1 MSKILANEIA
11 NYGDD
16 APIDLKEGLNI
27 PAGKPIQAAGST
39 GTTGQ
44 VLSTTGTSIQWVTPF
59 SGSYTD
65 LTNKPTIPSA
75 QVNADWNS
83 SSGVSAILNK
93 PVVPPL
99 SSVVTASA
107 GTAALSF
114 NSANG
119 QFTYTPPDLSGYV
132 TTTSLTTALTNSSNW
147 DTAYGWGNHASA
159 GYLTAE
165 ADTISTV
172 LDRNALSY
180 GNTTVYPISKY
191 LYLTSRVRFAND
203 IDHFGFGD
211 GMWIGGKTQGVR
223 WLDRDPADDLDPNLV
238 EGAGSNTNK
247 QTFVMHY
254 MRSPI
259 TWMGFTEPNVMYMQ
273 TKPNGSGEA
282 TKLSIG
288 NDDGVIQLGNNA
300 STTAYLEASTTS
312 TNLLLNGALKLKTVS
327 NGIEVTGRTYYNN
340 SFASSDLDVALATSW
355 PSMFVVA
362 SDTNKPYVS
371 FNNQWNELL
380 LTSSSIDGL
389 ADVDTTTV
397 APQNGQ
403 VLKWNG
409 ANWAPANDLTGGGG
423 GGLALTDLSAST
435 ATASGGGAFAYNNG
449 TGVFTYTPPDLS
461 NYDTAFGWGNHAS
474 VGYITSIGD
483 AIQDADFTTSGLMKR
498 TGAGTYTSTTD
509 NSSNWDTAFGW
520 GDHGSQGYLTSLP
533 AHGIG
538 NHSDV
543 TVTSPQNNQLL
554 KYNTSLAQWENWT
567 PNYLT
572 AEVDNLSTV
581 TSRNQVQI
589 QLDGG
594 YGTKSCAST
603 SNHFLFGGLLIWEN
617 DLMNNGTG
625 DRTLMGHRAGAI
637 TWCGDDG
644 NGTTDWQNRKFEL
657 YHLDSSQNTNAS
669 FALAGALYLK
679 SDDGYP
685 ISIGN
690 DTGDIQ
696 LGNKS
701 GSVKYLTASSTATK
715 LFLNGAEKL
724 STTASGV
731 TITGSLTAGGLT
743 YPTSNGNSGQILTSD
758 GAGNVTWQDGGSG
771 NTQVSISD
779 TIPAGS
785 ASAGDLWWESDTGR
799 LKIYYQDTDSAQWVD
814 VNPPLRQD
822 RIAST
827 GAPSSATDTGVAGDI
842 RYDSGYVYIA
852 VATNTWKRAALT
864 TW

>member
-119 QFTYTPPDLSGYV
+119 QFTYTPPDLSSFA
-132 TTTSLTTALTNSSNW
+132 TTTSLTTAVANSSNW
-147 DTAYGWGNHASA
+147 DTAYGWGDHAQA

-165 ADTISTV
+165 VDTIQDVVQRSYY
-172 LDRNALSY
+172 DRSWFGGTFPNSWSPGGY
-180 GNTTVYPISKY
+180 PVFNTTTFTNEIY
-191 LYLTSRVRFAND
+191 
-203 IDHFGFGD
+203 HHGFGD
-211 GMWIGGKTQGVR
+211 SIHIGSNTAGVR
-223 WLDRDPADDLDPNLV
+223 WLDYDFAGDFVDAGKNPQKIIGYNYYIADETVDSFR
-238 EGAGSNTNK
+238 GGGSAANGIN
-247 QTFVMHY
+247 QLA
-254 MRSPI
+254 
-259 TWMGFTEPNVMYMQ
+259 NVLHHDVQPDADGNVTTY
-273 TKPNGSGEA
+273 
-282 TKLSIG
+282 SIG
-288 NDDGVIQLGNNA
+288 NDAGIIRLGNR
-300 STTAYLEASTTS
+300 SGTSPYLEASS
-312 TNLLLNGALKLKTVS
+312 TGTKLFNNGALKLKTVS

-340 SFASSDLDVALATSW
+340 SFASSDLDVTLATSW

-380 LTSSSIDGL
+380 LSSSSIDGL

-409 ANWAPANDLTGGGG
+409 AKWAPANDLTGGGG

-461 NYDTAFGWGNHAS
+461 NYDTAYGWSDHS
-474 VGYITSIGD
+474 TEGYITSIGD
-483 AIQDADFTTSGLMKR
+483 AIQDADFTTNGLMKR
-498 TGAGTYTSTTD
+498 TAAGTYTSTTD

-567 PNYLT
+567 ANYLT
-572 AEVDNLSTV
+572 SESDTLASV
-581 TSRNQVQI
+581 TGR
-589 QLDGG
+589 G
-594 YGTKSCAST
+594 AST
-603 SNHFLFGGLLIWEN
+603 STELTFNGIINCEEIKLADDKVIKFGTDN
-617 DLMNNGTG
+617 DVSIGYFNTS
-625 DRTLMGHRAGAI
+625 DKTYFTSTAS
-637 TWCGDDG
+637 
-644 NGTTDWQNRKFEL
+644 EL
-657 YHLDSSQNTNAS
+657 YISSDNVELNAS
-669 FALAGALYLK
+669 NHTNKYFKASSTNTIIYHNNSPRITTSASGM
-679 SDDGYP
+679 D
-685 ISIGN
+685 IGGTITTN
-690 DTGDIQ
+690 NT
-696 LGNKS
+696 
-701 GSVKYLTASSTATK
+701 VTASSFIKSGGTSSQYLMAD
-715 LFLNGAEKL
+715 G
-724 STTASGV
+724 SVTT
-731 TITGSLTAGGLT
+731 GG
-743 YPTSNGNSGQILTSD
+743 
-758 GAGNVTWQDGGSG
+758 G

-799 LKIYYQDTDSAQWVD
+799 LKIYYQDVDSAQWVD
-814 VNPPLRQD
+814 VNAPLRQD

-852 VATNTWKRAALT
+852 VGTNTWKRAALT

>member
-44 VLSTTGTSIQWVTPF
+44 VLSTTGASVQWVTPF

-114 NSANG
+114 NAANG

-223 WLDRDPADDLDPNLV
+223 WLDRDPADDNDPNLV

-389 ADVDTTTV
+389 ADVD
-397 APQNGQ
+397 
-403 VLKWNG
+403 
-409 ANWAPANDLTGGGG
+409 
-423 GGLALTDLSAST
+423 LS
-435 ATASGGGAFAYNNG
+435 
-449 TGVFTYTPPDLS
+449 
-461 NYDTAFGWGNHAS
+461 
-474 VGYITSIGD
+474 
-483 AIQDADFTTSGLMKR
+483 
-498 TGAGTYTSTTD
+498 
-509 NSSNWDTAFGW
+509 
-520 GDHGSQGYLTSLP
+520 
-533 AHGIG
+533 
-538 NHSDV
+538 
-543 TVTSPQNNQLL
+543 
-554 KYNTSLAQWENWT
+554 
-567 PNYLT
+567 
-572 AEVDNLSTV
+572 
-581 TSRNQVQI
+581 
-589 QLDGG
+589 
-594 YGTKSCAST
+594 
-603 SNHFLFGGLLIWEN
+603 LI
-617 DLMNNGTG
+617 
-625 DRTLMGHRAGAI
+625 HI
-637 TWCGDDG
+637 
-644 NGTTDWQNRKFEL
+644 
-657 YHLDSSQNTNAS
+657 
-669 FALAGALYLK
+669 
-679 SDDGYP
+679 
-685 ISIGN
+685 
-690 DTGDIQ
+690 
-696 LGNKS
+696 
-701 GSVKYLTASSTATK
+701 
-715 LFLNGAEKL
+715 
-724 STTASGV
+724 
-731 TITGSLTAGGLT
+731 
-743 YPTSNGNSGQILTSD
+743 
-758 GAGNVTWQDGGSG
+758 
-771 NTQVSISD
+771 
-779 TIPAGS
+779 
-785 ASAGDLWWESDTGR
+785 
-799 LKIYYQDTDSAQWVD
+799 
-814 VNPPLRQD
+814 
-822 RIAST
+822 
-827 GAPSSATDTGVAGDI
+827 
-842 RYDSGYVYIA
+842 
-852 VATNTWKRAALT
+852 
-864 TW
+864 

>member
-99 SSVVTASA
+99 NSVVTASA

-119 QFTYTPPDLSGYV
+119 QFTYTPPDLSSYLTSYTETDPVYSASAASNV
-132 TTTSLTTALTNSSNW
+132 TTTKITNWDTSYGWGNHASVGYLTSETSHADVVVDGDFASSGLMKRGGTSGTYSIITDNSSNW
-147 DTAYGWGNHASA
+147 NTAYGWGNHGSQ
-159 GYLTAE
+159 GYLT
-165 ADTISTV
+165 T
-172 LDRNALSY
+172 
-180 GNTTVYPISKY
+180 
-191 LYLTSRVRFAND
+191 
-203 IDHFGFGD
+203 
-211 GMWIGGKTQGVR
+211 
-223 WLDRDPADDLDPNLV
+223 
-238 EGAGSNTNK
+238 
-247 QTFVMHY
+247 
-254 MRSPI
+254 
-259 TWMGFTEPNVMYMQ
+259 
-273 TKPNGSGEA
+273 
-282 TKLSIG
+282 
-288 NDDGVIQLGNNA
+288 
-300 STTAYLEASTTS
+300 
-312 TNLLLNGALKLKTVS
+312 
-327 NGIEVTGRTYYNN
+327 
-340 SFASSDLDVALATSW
+340 VAL
-355 PSMFVVA
+355 
-362 SDTNKPYVS
+362 DDVS
-371 FNNQWNELL
+371 
-380 LTSSSIDGL
+380 
-389 ADVDTTTV
+389 DVDLSV
-397 APQNGQ
+397 APSDGQ
-403 VLKWNG
+403 VLKWE
-409 ANWAPANDLTGGGG
+409 AASSKWKASTDLTGGGG
-423 GGLALTDLSAST
+423 GGLALTDLSVSSST
-435 ATASGGGAFAYNNG
+435 AAGGGALTYNNN
-449 TGVFTYTPPDLS
+449 TGVFSYTPPDLS
-461 NYDTAFGWGNHAS
+461 S
-474 VGYITSIGD
+474 YITSIGD
-483 AIQDADFTTSGLMKR
+483 AIQDADFTTNGLMKR
-498 TGAGTYTSTTD
+498 TAAGTYTSTTD

-520 GDHGSQGYLTSLP
+520 GNHASQGYLTSLP

-567 PNYLT
+567 ANYLT
-572 AEVDNLSTV
+572 SESDTLASV
-581 TSRNQVQI
+581 TGR
-589 QLDGG
+589 G
-594 YGTKSCAST
+594 AST
-603 SNHFLFGGLLIWEN
+603 STELTFNGIINCEEVKIADGKRIKFGDDIDLQIYHFTAGSGTNYISAFNNTEIVVSSDVVN
-617 DLMNNGTG
+617 LMNQNHSAWYFKGEA
-625 DRTLMGHRAGAI
+625 AGSIVYHNNTARL
-637 TWCGDDG
+637 
-644 NGTTDWQNRKFEL
+644 TTT
-657 YHLDSSQNTNAS
+657 S
-669 FALAGALYLK
+669 
-679 SDDGYP
+679 
-685 ISIGN
+685 
-690 DTGDIQ
+690 
-696 LGNKS
+696 
-701 GSVKYLTASSTATK
+701 
-715 LFLNGAEKL
+715 
-724 STTASGV
+724 SGV
-731 TITGSLTAGGLT
+731 TLSGALTAGGLT

-852 VATNTWKRAALT
+852 VGTNTWKRAALT

>member
-11 NYGDD
+11 NYGDN

-99 SSVVTASA
+99 NSVVTASA

-119 QFTYTPPDLSGYV
+119 QFTYTPPDLSSFA
-132 TTTSLTTALTNSSNW
+132 TTTSLTTAVANSSNW
-147 DTAYGWGNHASA
+147 DTAFGWGDHSTA
-159 GYLTAE
+159 GYLTTE
-165 ADTISTV
+165 SSTLNDVLTRSNSTV
-172 LDRNALSY
+172 LGFGSFAGTAWSATAASTGSVNVKFDNLALFENDVYLNLTGDKVKWGWLSGSMSWCGEGGTFETDWSDEKFELIHWDSVRPTGANY
-180 GNTTVYPISKY
+180 GLQGALYFKSKQGYPI
-191 LYLTSRVRFAND
+191 
-203 IDHFGFGD
+203 
-211 GMWIGGKTQGVR
+211 
-223 WLDRDPADDLDPNLV
+223 
-238 EGAGSNTNK
+238 
-247 QTFVMHY
+247 
-254 MRSPI
+254 
-259 TWMGFTEPNVMYMQ
+259 
-273 TKPNGSGEA
+273 
-282 TKLSIG
+282 SIG
-288 NDDGVIQLGNNA
+288 NDTGDIQLGNNNGSVKYLTA
-300 STTAYLEASTTS
+300 SSTATS
-312 TNLLLNGALKLKTVS
+312 LFLNDALKLKTVS

-340 SFASSDLDVALATSW
+340 SFTSSDLDVTLATSW
-355 PSMFVVA
+355 PSMYVVA

-380 LTSSSIDGL
+380 LSSSSIDGL

-409 ANWAPANDLTGGGG
+409 AKWAPANDLTGGGG

-435 ATASGGGAFAYNNG
+435 ATASGGGAFAYNDG

-474 VGYITSIGD
+474 AGYITSIGD
-483 AIQDADFTTSGLMKR
+483 AIQDADFTTNGLMKR
-498 TGAGTYTSTTD
+498 TAAGTYTSTTD

-520 GDHGSQGYLTSLP
+520 GNHASQGYLTSLP

-567 PNYLT
+567 ANYLT
-572 AEVDNLSTV
+572 SESDTLASV
-581 TSRNQVQI
+581 TGR
-589 QLDGG
+589 G
-594 YGTKSCAST
+594 AST
-603 SNHFLFGGLLIWEN
+603 STELTFNGIINCEEVKIADGKRIKFGDDIDLQIYHFTAGSGTNYISSFNNTEIVVSSDVVN
-617 DLMNNGTG
+617 LMNQNHSAWYFKGEA
-625 DRTLMGHRAGAI
+625 AGSIVYHNNTARL
-637 TWCGDDG
+637 
-644 NGTTDWQNRKFEL
+644 TTT
-657 YHLDSSQNTNAS
+657 S
-669 FALAGALYLK
+669 
-679 SDDGYP
+679 
-685 ISIGN
+685 
-690 DTGDIQ
+690 
-696 LGNKS
+696 
-701 GSVKYLTASSTATK
+701 
-715 LFLNGAEKL
+715 
-724 STTASGV
+724 SGV
-731 TITGSLTAGGLT
+731 TLSGALTAGGLT

-779 TIPAGS
+779 TIPAGT

>member
-119 QFTYTPPDLSGYV
+119 QFTYTPPDLSSFA
-132 TTTSLTTALTNSSNW
+132 TTTSLTTAVANSSNW
-147 DTAYGWGNHASA
+147 DTAFGWGDHAQA
-159 GYLTAE
+159 GYLTTE
-165 ADTISTV
+165 TSTFSQV
-172 LDRNALSY
+172 LDRSKSTLAYYGSY
-180 GNTTVYPISKY
+180 ANLVTTNSGSNNVHFQNMVQFSNDVQCDMTGDRWNWGSYSGAITWCGSGGDPLGNGPNTSITDWGNRQFELIHWDANRPFDASIGYGISGA
-191 LYLTSRVRFAND
+191 LYLKSLQ
-203 IDHFGFGD
+203 
-211 GMWIGGKTQGVR
+211 GGT
-223 WLDRDPADDLDPNLV
+223 
-238 EGAGSNTNK
+238 
-247 QTFVMHY
+247 
-254 MRSPI
+254 I
-259 TWMGFTEPNVMYMQ
+259 
-273 TKPNGSGEA
+273 
-282 TKLSIG
+282 SIG
-288 NDDGVIQLGNNA
+288 SDTGTIQLGNNNG
-300 STTAYLEASTTS
+300 SVKYLEASATS
-312 TNLLLNGALKLKTVS
+312 TSLFLNNALKLKTVS

-340 SFASSDLDVALATSW
+340 SFTSSDLDVSLATSW

-409 ANWAPANDLTGGGG
+409 AKWAPANDLTGGGG

-474 VGYITSIGD
+474 AGYITSIGD
-483 AIQDADFTTSGLMKR
+483 AIQDADFTTNGLMKR
-498 TGAGTYTSTTD
+498 TAAGTYTSTTD

-538 NHSDV
+538 NHNDV
-543 TVTSPQNNQLL
+543 TVTSPQDNQLL
-554 KYNTSLAQWENWT
+554 KYNNSLAQWENWT

-572 AEVDNLSTV
+572 SIPATISGAKTFSGSTTFSENVDFEGNP
-581 TSRNQVQI
+581 
-589 QLDGG
+589 DGG
-594 YGTKSCAST
+594 AALSMQFYKGDGTNADLDTLKFFNRSGITIGAGETGGFTMRHWSNNSSYILTNGDSFFIDGGTST
-603 SNHFLFGGLLIWEN
+603 AIKIRTQFARNAIVCNSDNG
-617 DLMNNGTG
+617 GTG
-625 DRTLMGHRAGAI
+625 TV
-637 TWCGDDG
+637 
-644 NGTTDWQNRKFEL
+644 EL
-657 YHLDSSQNTNAS
+657 YHSAS
-669 FALAGALYLK
+669 G
-679 SDDGYP
+679 
-685 ISIGN
+685 
-690 DTGDIQ
+690 
-696 LGNKS
+696 
-701 GSVKYLTASSTATK
+701 TATK
-715 LFLNGAEKL
+715 KFETTSAGA
-724 STTASGV
+724 SVYGQ
-731 TITGSLTAGGLT
+731 LTAGGLT

-852 VATNTWKRAALT
+852 VGTNTWKRAALT

>member
-119 QFTYTPPDLSGYV
+119 QFTYTPPDLSSFA
-132 TTTSLTTALTNSSNW
+132 TTTSLTTAVANSSNW
-147 DTAYGWGNHASA
+147 DTAFGWGDHASA

-165 ADTISTV
+165 TSTLAQVLTRSSTTV
-172 LDRNALSY
+172 LGFGSFGGTAWSANASPTGSNNVLFTNLALFENDVYLNLTGDKVKWGWLSGSMAWCGEGGTFETDWSDEKFELIHWDSVRPTGANY
-180 GNTTVYPISKY
+180 GIQGALYFKSKQGYPI
-191 LYLTSRVRFAND
+191 
-203 IDHFGFGD
+203 
-211 GMWIGGKTQGVR
+211 
-223 WLDRDPADDLDPNLV
+223 
-238 EGAGSNTNK
+238 
-247 QTFVMHY
+247 
-254 MRSPI
+254 
-259 TWMGFTEPNVMYMQ
+259 
-273 TKPNGSGEA
+273 
-282 TKLSIG
+282 SIG
-288 NDDGVIQLGNNA
+288 NDTGDIQLGNNNGSVKYLTA
-300 STTAYLEASTTS
+300 SSTATS
-312 TNLLLNGALKLKTVS
+312 LFLNGALKLKTVS

-340 SFASSDLDVALATSW
+340 SFTSSDLDVTLATSW
-355 PSMFVVA
+355 PSMYVVA

-474 VGYITSIGD
+474 AGYITSIGD
-483 AIQDADFTTSGLMKR
+483 AIQDADFTTNGLMKR
-498 TGAGTYTSTTD
+498 TAAGTYTSTTD

-520 GDHGSQGYLTSLP
+520 GNHASQGYLTSLP

-554 KYNTSLAQWENWT
+554 KYNTSLAQWENFTSDFATETWVQGLGEIT
-567 PNYLT
+567 KGNSK
-572 AEVDNLSTV
+572 VQV
-581 TSRNQVQI
+581 TGS
-589 QLDGG
+589 
-594 YGTKSCAST
+594 GT
-603 SNHFLFGGLLIWEN
+603 
-617 DLMNNGTG
+617 
-625 DRTLMGHRAGAI
+625 
-637 TWCGDDG
+637 
-644 NGTTDWQNRKFEL
+644 
-657 YHLDSSQNTNAS
+657 
-669 FALAGALYLK
+669 
-679 SDDGYP
+679 SD
-685 ISIGN
+685 
-690 DTGDIQ
+690 
-696 LGNKS
+696 
-701 GSVKYLTASSTATK
+701 
-715 LFLNGAEKL
+715 
-724 STTASGV
+724 
-731 TITGSLTAGGLT
+731 GSLTVLLQDANASTPGEGKEALKIDTATAADANGSVNTLHLFKENLEKQAFLDLWYGATAVSNSFAHINAHRSHDGEVATIRLSAGSAIDFYTQSGSPQFKVRNNQT
-743 YPTSNGNSGQILTSD
+743 IVDNGELFVRGNLNVYDSINEPQYYSIQMNQVSGNITTIGS
-758 GAGNVTWQDGGSG
+758 VTADSFVKDGGTSSQYLMADGSVTTGGG

-779 TIPAGS
+779 TIPAGT

-799 LKIYYQDTDSAQWVD
+799 LKIYYQDTDSSQWVD

-842 RYDSGYVYIA
+842 RYDSSYVYIA
-852 VATNTWKRAALT
+852 VGTNTWKRAALT

>member
-107 GTAALSF
+107 GTAALTF
-114 NSANG
+114 NAANG

-211 GMWIGGKTQGVR
+211 GLWIGGKTQGVR
-223 WLDRDPADDLDPNLV
+223 WLDRDPADDSDPNLV

-273 TKPNGSGEA
+273 TKPNASGEA

-355 PSMFVVA
+355 PSMYVVA

-380 LTSSSIDGL
+380 LSSSSIDGL

-509 NSSNWDTAFGW
+509 NSSNWDTAYGW

-533 AHGIG
+533 AHGVG
-538 NHSDV
+538 NHNDV
-543 TVTSPQNNQLL
+543 TVTSPQDNQLL
-554 KYNTSLAQWENWT
+554 KYNNSLAQWENWT

-572 AEVDNLSTV
+572 AEVDNLTSV
-581 TSRNQVQI
+581 TSRNQLQV

-594 YGTKSCAST
+594 YGTKNCGFT
-603 SNHFLFGGLLIWEN
+603 NNHLYFGGLLIWEN

-644 NGTTDWQNRKFEL
+644 SGTTDWQNRKFEL
-657 YHLDSSQNTNAS
+657 YHLDSSQNTSAS

-743 YPTSNGNSGQILTSD
+743 YPTVNGNSGQILTSD

>member
-44 VLSTTGTSIQWVTPF
+44 VLSTTGATIQWVTPF

-119 QFTYTPPDLSGYV
+119 QFTYTPPDLSSFA
-132 TTTSLTTALTNSSNW
+132 TTTSLTTAVANSSNW
-147 DTAYGWGNHASA
+147 DTAYGWGDHSSA

-165 ADTISTV
+165 ADSLNTV
-172 LDRNALSY
+172 TARNQLGHFLGSYWGGTKQVSYTNEDVMFTGLAIFENDVLWDNNGDGTHFSYRCGSFQWKGGNVPEDGYTDWSDTQFSIYHLDHTRPTNAFYSLQGAFYIRSN
-180 GNTTVYPISKY
+180 GGYPIS
-191 LYLTSRVRFAND
+191 
-203 IDHFGFGD
+203 
-211 GMWIGGKTQGVR
+211 IGS
-223 WLDRDPADDLDPNLV
+223 D
-238 EGAGSNTNK
+238 
-247 QTFVMHY
+247 
-254 MRSPI
+254 
-259 TWMGFTEPNVMYMQ
+259 
-273 TKPNGSGEA
+273 NG
-282 TKLSIG
+282 T
-288 NDDGVIQLGNNA
+288 IQLGNNNG
-300 STTAYLEASTTS
+300 SVKYLEASSTATS
-312 TNLLLNGALKLKTVS
+312 LFLKNALKLKTVS

-340 SFASSDLDVALATSW
+340 SFASSDLDVTLATSW
-355 PSMFVVA
+355 PSMYVVA

-380 LTSSSIDGL
+380 LASSSIDSL
-389 ADVDTTTV
+389 TDVDTTTV

-474 VGYITSIGD
+474 AGYITSIGD
-483 AIQDADFTTSGLMKR
+483 AIQDADFTTNGLMKR
-498 TGAGTYTSTTD
+498 TAAGTYTSTTD

-520 GDHGSQGYLTSLP
+520 GNHASQGYLTSLP

-567 PNYLT
+567 ANYLT
-572 AEVDNLSTV
+572 SESDTLASV
-581 TSRNQVQI
+581 TGR
-589 QLDGG
+589 G
-594 YGTKSCAST
+594 AST
-603 SNHFLFGGLLIWEN
+603 STELTF
-617 DLMNNGTG
+617 NGIINCEEVKLADDKSIKMGTDG
-625 DRTLMGHRAGAI
+625 DFQL
-637 TWCGDDG
+637 
-644 NGTTDWQNRKFEL
+644 N
-657 YHLDSSQNTNAS
+657 YSNTN
-669 FALAGALYLK
+669 
-679 SDDGYP
+679 D
-685 ISIGN
+685 
-690 DTGDIQ
+690 
-696 LGNKS
+696 
-701 GSVKYLTASSTATK
+701 ATY
-715 LFLNGAEKL
+715 
-724 STTASGV
+724 V
-731 TITGSLTAGGLT
+731 TNVGAGGLKISSDELGLYKANHT
-743 YPTSNGNSGQILTSD
+743 DRYVFADATNTIIYHNNSPRITTSASGMDIGGTVTTNNTVTAASFVKSGGTSSQYLMAD
-758 GAGNVTWQDGGSG
+758 GSVTTGGG

-779 TIPAGS
+779 TIPAGT

-799 LKIYYQDTDSAQWVD
+799 LKIYYQDTDSSQWVD

-842 RYDSGYVYIA
+842 RYDSSYVYIA
-852 VATNTWKRAALT
+852 VGTNTWKRAALT

>member
-44 VLSTTGTSIQWVTPF
+44 VLSTTGSTVQWVTPF

-65 LTNKPTIPSA
+65 LTNKPSIPSA
-75 QVNADWNS
+75 QVNADWNA
-83 SSGVSAILNK
+83 SGGISAILNK

-107 GTAALSF
+107 GTSALSF

-119 QFTYTPPDLSGYV
+119 QFTFTPPDLSGYA

-165 ADTISTV
+165 ADTIATV

-180 GNTTVYPISKY
+180 GNKTVYPIDKY
-191 LYLTSRVRFAND
+191 VVHTSRWQFDND
-203 IDHFGFGD
+203 VDFFGIGD
-211 GMWIGGKTQGVR
+211 GIYVGGMTSGLR
-223 WLDRDPADDLDPNLV
+223 WLDRDPADDADFDNFPA
-238 EGAGSNTNK
+238 GKGSNTNK

-288 NDDGVIQLGNNA
+288 NDDGIIQLGNNA
-300 STTAYLEASTTS
+300 STTAYLQ
-312 TNLLLNGALKLKTVS
+312 
-327 NGIEVTGRTYYNN
+327 
-340 SFASSDLDVALATSW
+340 ASSTATKLFHNGSEVLTTTATGVDLGSNNLVTTGKLLYSNNYANLADL
-355 PSMFVVA
+355 PSATTYHGMFAHVHA
-362 SDTNKPYVS
+362 EGHGY
-371 FNNQWNELL
+371 FAHGGAWAQLL
-380 LTSSSIDGL
+380 DEGSSIDDL

-461 NYDTAFGWGNHAS
+461 NYDTAYGWGDHS
-474 VGYITSIGD
+474 TEGYITSIGD
-483 AIQDADFTTSGLMKR
+483 AIQDADFTSNGLMKR
-498 TGAGTYTSTTD
+498 TAAGTYTSTTD

-543 TVTSPQNNQLL
+543 TVTSPQDNQLL
-554 KYNTSLAQWENWT
+554 KYNNSLAQWENWT
-567 PNYLT
+567 ANYLT
-572 AEVDNLSTV
+572 SESDTLQSVIARGGTV
-581 TSRNQVQI
+581 SSGSPSFGTNVFFTGTGTGAGN
-589 QLDGG
+589 GG
-594 YGTKSCAST
+594 APYILWDKT
-603 SNHFLFGGLLIWEN
+603 NN
-617 DLMNNGTG
+617 DL
-625 DRTLMGHRAGAI
+625 L
-637 TWCGDDG
+637 
-644 NGTTDWQNRKFEL
+644 F
-657 YHLDSSQNTNAS
+657 
-669 FALAGALYLK
+669 
-679 SDDGYP
+679 SDDTKIALGYSGDLKIYHFTAGSGTNY
-685 ISIGN
+685 ISAFNNTEIVVSSDVVNLMNQNHSGWYFK
-690 DTGDIQ
+690 GEA
-696 LGNKS
+696 S
-701 GSVKYLTASSTATK
+701 GSIVYHNNTARLT
-715 LFLNGAEKL
+715 
-724 STTASGV
+724 TTSSGV
-731 TITGSLTAGGLT
+731 TLSGALTAGGLT

-779 TIPAGS
+779 TVPAGS

-799 LKIYYQDTDSAQWVD
+799 LKIYYQDVDSAQWVD
-814 VNPPLRQD
+814 VNAPLRQD

-842 RYDSGYVYIA
+842 RYDSNYVYIA
-852 VATNTWKRAALT
+852 VGTNTWKRAALT